1 MDGGFRDTQGNIAVM
16 TRADDVI
23 NVAGK
28 RLSSGQLEEVS
39 YKFLESDRNM

>member
-1 MDGGFRDTQGNIAVM
+1 MDGGFRDVHGNIAVM

-28 RLSSGQLEEVS
+28 RLSSGQLEEVGPR
-39 YKFLESDRNM
+39 EM